1 MGEANMKLP
10 LFGIGEACIIHSVH
24 DYVFAMFFK
33 EFMKWIGISFF
44 DFTYH
49 ADDTELNEKIK
60 DNHFDFIFYIND
72 KNNNLKNEYADL
84 TDVYV
89 DICTDKY
96 DESIWTTVDSNNNS
110 LVLNKSILTD
120 AFDQV
125 IQKIFNGNEET
136 RKIFDSL
143 AEIYCSENVLHK
155 MLDNKYALSFAYGE
169 TRTIK
174 QFLSDLAKQYRKWN
188 FIISELE
195 KKKEEI
201 AEIEIGFE
209 NYVYAL
215 VYSKRKSAEISSILR
230 WKTPYQVKDLLNELD
245 SIYFYR
251 PQFYMGESLKAKIA
265 SMDPNRQIMSVFYMK
280 NCTDVC
286 PTDACD
292 SFHYYR
298 MGKFYELL
306 DRNDDAWLI
315 YQKSYK
321 KNPLNFRALFKLAVN
336 KLNTEKY
343 NEAEGYLKL
352 ILRILQICD
361 DDCELIVD
369 NLKYLPVLE
378 MEYVCKCFLLL
389 ESLEYRQN
397 GNKDIAKIYYKNAD
411 RVHEIVESSW
421 YLKEIYKKNYDS
433 ILECVRARLTE
444 HVIQRKL
451 RNISGLDS

>member
-1 MGEANMKLP
+1 MKLP

-49 ADDTELNEKIK
+49 ADDTELNQKIK

-72 KNNNLKNEYADL
+72 KNNNLKNEYTDL

-96 DESIWTTVDSNNNS
+96 YKSIWTAADSDNDS
-110 LVLNKSILTD
+110 LMLNKSILTD

-125 IQKIFNGNEET
+125 IRKIFNGNEET
-136 RKIFDSL
+136 RRIFDSL

-169 TRTIK
+169 SITIK
-174 QFLSDLAKQYRKWN
+174 HFLEELAVECREWDR
-188 FIISELE
+188 IISKLE
-195 KKKEEI
+195 MKKKDVETI
-201 AEIEIGFE
+201 TGLE

-215 VYSKRKSAEISSILR
+215 VYSKRKSAEISKILR
-230 WKTPYQVKDLLNELD
+230 WKTPYQVDNLLKELD
-245 SIYFYR
+245 SIYMYI
-251 PQFYMGESLKAKIA
+251 PNFYMGESLKAKVA
-265 SMDPNRQIMSVFYMK
+265 SMDPSSQVMSVFYMK

-306 DRNDDAWLI
+306 DRKEYAWKI
-315 YQKSYK
+315 YLKAYR
-321 KNPLNFRALFKLAVN
+321 KNPLNFRALFKVAVSKMN
-336 KLNTEKY
+336 IEKY
-343 NEAEGYLKL
+343 DEAESYFKL
-352 ILRILQICD
+352 ILKILQICD
-361 DDCELIVD
+361 DSGELNED

-378 MEYVCKCFLLL
+378 MEYACKCFLIL
-389 ESLEYRQN
+389 ESLEYRKKE
-397 GNKDIAKIYYKNAD
+397 NKNLAQVYYEKVD
-411 RVHEIVESSW
+411 RIRALIDNSY
-421 YLKEIYKKNYDS
+421 YLKEIYKSNYDY
-433 ILECVRARLTE
+433 ILERVHLRLTE
-444 HVIQRKL
+444 HIIHQKL
-451 RNISGLDS
+451 RSISGLYS